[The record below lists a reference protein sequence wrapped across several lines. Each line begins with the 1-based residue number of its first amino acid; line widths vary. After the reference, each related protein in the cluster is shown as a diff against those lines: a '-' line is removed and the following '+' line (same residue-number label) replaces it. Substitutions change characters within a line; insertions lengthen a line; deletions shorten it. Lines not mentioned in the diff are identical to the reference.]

1 MKADEE
7 KIKAIVEGPTPKSVA
22 DVRSFHGLA
31 TFFLSAVHQ
40 VSSSSYQLLEAAA
53 IRMDTNK
60 KLTRASN

>member
-40 VSSSSYQLLEAAA
+40 VSSLIALV
-53 IRMDTNK
+53 TNCLK
-60 KLTRASN
+60 QQRFEWTQTRS